1 MIEMGKACSM
11 HGDYLKNVQNF
22 IGKTMKIVPL

>member
-11 HGDYLKNVQNF
+11 HGDCVKNVQNF
-22 IGKTMKIVPL
+22 SGKTTKILQL